1 MSLAMTAG
9 QLDGF
14 ENEYPIYKKRQ
25 QHINKTRKQSNFQNM
40 AINDE
45 KVNSVLQ
52 SIHNKSLED
61 EYEQDQDNFS
71 NPISITNEKK
81 KGKEG
86 MTNQNVSISSIPV
99 PLEPSEMDLQKLE
112 TNYMNDDQIKQYYKK
127 MMPGFNQ
134 NSYDELKNIK
144 SSMSS
149 MSSTSSNSMI
159 DKLNY
164 IINLL
169 EEQQDQKTNNVTEEV
184 ILYSFLG
191 IFIIFVVDGFSRVGK
206 YVR

>member
-1 MSLAMTAG
+1 MTAEK
-9 QLDGF
+9 LDGF
-14 ENEYPIYKKRQ
+14 ENEYPIRQKKQ
-25 QHINKTRKQSNFQNM
+25 QHINNSNKTRKQSNFQNM

-81 KGKEG
+81 KGREG
-86 MTNQNVSISSIPV
+86 MTNQNSIPV

-112 TNYMNDDQIKQYYKK
+112 SNYMNDSQIKQYYKK
-127 MMPGFNQ
+127 VMPGFNP

-144 SSMSS
+144 YSNSNSNS
-149 MSSTSSNSMI
+149 DSVISSNSTI